1 MKAKKKRCFS
11 CPVSDASRNASG
23 IPRGQACPPEQTD
36 TNRIRMNDEQAATS
50 PSGHIE
56 AQRAGVEICQWHIDG
71 RRELSCSYLA
81 GRRSR
86 PDRREGCHMSFHSAP
101 LCLNRNFRSV
111 NLL

>member
-50 PSGHIE
+50 PAVYIE
-56 AQRAGVEICQWHIDG
+56 AQRAGGTAARVILL
-71 RRELSCSYLA
+71 LS
-81 GRRSR
+81 RW
-86 PDRREGCHMSFHSAP
+86 PP
-101 LCLNRNFRSV
+101 
-111 NLL
+111 